1 MHLFYGRPWSGEP
14 CKLVLNRLFGLYRP
28 NNLFIMGFHGR
39 PWFYDHGRVGEG
51 YILPPLTVSFAL
63 HNFYEIKSHHHIKS
77 CLYLSLTKYSSIA
90 SPTLSTLEA
99 PESMIQSA
107 CIRLVLLLK
116 VLLILGTHLVQI
128 TEHKIHLSFFT
139 R

>member
-1 MHLFYGRPWSGEP
+1 
-14 CKLVLNRLFGLYRP
+14 
-28 NNLFIMGFHGR
+28 MGFHGR

-51 YILPPLTVSFAL
+51 YILPPLTISFAL

-99 PESMIQSA
+99 PASQW
-107 CIRLVLLLK
+107 
-116 VLLILGTHLVQI
+116 
-128 TEHKIHLSFFT
+128 IHLSSLKTSNRLDPGRASGDFLKD
-139 R
+139 